1 MSKVGEKSTS
11 RFGKLNTPKLGK
23 KITQQPFKTKL
34 AFVDVDIE
42 REWPE
47 LRGAGIQEGLYNE
60 VVRTRGQPVS
70 HLVSPNLTF
79 CESEDLI
86 STRLNVP
93 AYTRNVWISCTD
105 ILIKRRRGIWKA
117 SGWL

>member
-34 AFVDVDIE
+34 GFVDVDVE

-47 LRGAGIQEGLYNE
+47 LRGAEIQEGLYNE
-60 VVRTRGQPVS
+60 VVRTRGRPVS
-70 HLVSPNLTF
+70 HLVGLNLTF
-79 CESEDLI
+79 CNSED
-86 STRLNVP
+86 
-93 AYTRNVWISCTD
+93 
-105 ILIKRRRGIWKA
+105 
-117 SGWL
+117 